1 MISMLALDSPVV
13 VFFQNINKGKQQD
26 KITKL
31 PPKKNK

>member
-13 VFFQNINKGKQQD
+13 VFFQKINKGKQQ
-26 KITKL
+26 TKTL